1 MAVVVSLFNKGN
13 RITPKRFV
21 EALAA
26 GAQGTIAV
34 AAAGG
39 LLLIDPGE
47 ITDVIGISLILIVFV
62 WQLLQKKQIFKKSA
76 AA

>member
-1 MAVVVSLFNKGN
+1 MNIIQ
-13 RITPKRFV
+13 RI
-21 EALAA
+21 LS
-26 GAQGTIAV
+26 
-34 AAAGG
+34 AAGG